1 MAVINIEHMS
11 LYLKYGLNASLIL
24 PDKYD
29 KGDKLK
35 CLWLYHGSS
44 GDHMAW
50 MLHANL
56 TEIANKRKI
65 AIILPNVRESCFV
78 DMAVGEKYGSYVGR
92 ELYSMIHN
100 MFAITS
106 DKREANAVSGFS
118 NGGYGCMHI
127 GLKYPKKYAY
137 IGALSAGD
145 KAESEYKQDG
155 SLKSKYRERLFGVG
169 DISNTEYS
177 FLYQAKLLKESGF
190 KNPPKIYQ
198 ACGEL
203 DPWVGMS
210 RNSRDFFEANADFY
224 DYKYVEDKGYAHEW
238 DFWTKQLDEFLDYIG
253 WK

>member
-92 ELYSMIHN
+92 EL
-100 MFAITS
+100 
-106 DKREANAVSGFS
+106 
-118 NGGYGCMHI
+118 
-127 GLKYPKKYAY
+127 
-137 IGALSAGD
+137 
-145 KAESEYKQDG
+145 
-155 SLKSKYRERLFGVG
+155 
-169 DISNTEYS
+169 
-177 FLYQAKLLKESGF
+177 
-190 KNPPKIYQ
+190 
-198 ACGEL
+198 
-203 DPWVGMS
+203 
-210 RNSRDFFEANADFY
+210 
-224 DYKYVEDKGYAHEW
+224 
-238 DFWTKQLDEFLDYIG
+238 
-253 WK
+253 